1 MNLPGACWLTLTRRS
16 ALLILLTV
24 PNVAIVSAEDV
35 APLSQAHSHN
45 DYLHERPLLDALE
58 YGFCSVEAD
67 VFLVD
72 GELLVGHSRTELR
85 PSRTLEALYLAP
97 LRERVAE
104 NRGRVYPDGPTFTL
118 LVDIKSD
125 AESTYVAIR
134 KTLHQYGDI
143 VTTIRNGQIEEKAV
157 TVILSG
163 NRAAEKIAADPI
175 RLAAID
181 GRLADLGTT
190 RASDLVPLISDRW
203 TSHFTWHGDGS
214 MPLAERQKLH
224 DIVRQAHQAG
234 RRVRFWATPDEPAV
248 WRELIRAEIDLINTD
263 DLAGLQMFLLNE
275 Q

>member
-72 GELLVGHSRTELR
+72 GELLVGHSRAELR